1 MKNEYLADITSK
13 NYVLE
18 GLNKSIAES
27 ETKFEQQK
35 QEYVQTGVKI

>member
-18 GLNKSIAES
+18 GLNKSIADY
-27 ETKFEQQK
+27 K
-35 QEYVQTGVKI
+35 QIALARFS